1 MSLHNDAIRKDNEP
15 EPKAFTHISTP
26 QKKISLVLQA
36 NPSIKLNNVVKYAIN
51 CIAMN
56 KYLRLLKV

>member
-15 EPKAFTHISTP
+15 EPKAFTGTHISTP

-36 NPSIKLNNVVKYAIN
+36 NPSIKLNNVAAVPIYRH
-51 CIAMN
+51 
-56 KYLRLLKV
+56 RLSYMQ

>member
-36 NPSIKLNNVVKYAIN
+36 NPSIKLNNAAAVPIYGH
-51 CIAMN
+51 
-56 KYLRLLKV
+56 RLGYMQ

>member
-26 QKKISLVLQA
+26 QKKISIVL
-36 NPSIKLNNVVKYAIN
+36 PSIKWNNVAAVSIYGH
-51 CIAMN
+51 
-56 KYLRLLKV
+56 RLSYMQ

>member
-1 MSLHNDAIRKDNEP
+1 MLSLHNDAIRKDNEP

-36 NPSIKLNNVVKYAIN
+36 NPSIKLNNAAAVPTYRH
-51 CIAMN
+51 
-56 KYLRLLKV
+56 RLSYMQ